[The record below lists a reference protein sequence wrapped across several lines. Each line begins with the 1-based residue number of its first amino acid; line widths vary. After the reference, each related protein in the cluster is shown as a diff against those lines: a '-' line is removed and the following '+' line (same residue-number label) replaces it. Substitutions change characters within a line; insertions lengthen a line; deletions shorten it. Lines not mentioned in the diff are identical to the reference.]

1 MVGEAKEG
9 HLRGIRAQYFQLRE
23 AIIEHER
30 KVAISSNSDPQA
42 VADLAQRVA
51 SAIQDSIKDT
61 EDPPTQLVNW
71 LLEAE
76 GAIMLYSSD
85 PNNYFKNMPKRSPD
99 AERRI
104 LNKFN
109 TDFFRQ

>member
-76 GAIMLYSSD
+76 GAIMVYSKE
-85 PNNYFKNMPKRSPD
+85 PEQYFHSMPKLSP
-99 AERRI
+99 ATERAI
-104 LNKFN
+104 INKFN
-109 TDFFRQ
+109 IDFYLQ